1 MNDTEHFGPLFKT
14 IGTAT
19 DSNISRQLQKTE
31 LTSAQMFILH
41 FLSHHTQEEIY
52 QKDIEDALELSHAT
66 VAGIIS
72 RLENKNFIRLV
83 PSERDKRC
91 KQIVATEKAKELDA
105 ETGRVIRDAEQKL
118 LADFS
123 EEETE
128 QLRSYL
134 KRILFNL
141 GIEMPK
147 KPVLKEDGQ

>member
-1 MNDTEHFGPLFKT
+1 M
-14 IGTAT
+14 AT
-19 DSNISRQLQKTE
+19 S
-31 LTSAQMFILH
+31 
-41 FLSHHTQEEIY
+41 
-52 QKDIEDALELSHAT
+52 
-66 VAGIIS
+66 
-72 RLENKNFIRLV
+72 
-83 PSERDKRC
+83 
-91 KQIVATEKAKELDA
+91 KAKETDA